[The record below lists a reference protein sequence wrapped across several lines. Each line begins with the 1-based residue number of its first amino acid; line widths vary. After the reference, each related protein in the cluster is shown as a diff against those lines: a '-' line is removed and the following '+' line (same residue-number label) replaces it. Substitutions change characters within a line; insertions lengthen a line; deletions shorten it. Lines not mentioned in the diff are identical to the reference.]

1 MATRAIWK
9 GQLKVDS
16 TRIAVK
22 LYSGVVDRTVRFHIL
37 EEETKSRVK
46 QHMVNPSTG
55 KEVPSKKIRKGYEV
69 EPGTFVILTD
79 EELEEIDPP
88 ASRDIEISHFTSP
101 EQINSQ
107 LYDRPYYLGPDGDE
121 RAYFAFAEALEN
133 RNREGI
139 ARWVMRKR
147 PYSGAL
153 RAEDG
158 NLMLITL
165 RHPNEVVLAEDLP
178 APGRRAVDKKELSI
192 AKQLVALL
200 DSEFTP
206 AEFRDEYRKR
216 VEEFIESKAKGK
228 ALKLPTVKSK
238 RATTSLSS
246 ALLKSIET
254 LKKGKKAA

>member
-1 MATRAIWK
+1 MAARAIWK

-22 LYSGVVDRTVRFHIL
+22 LYSAVVDRTVRFHIL
-37 EEETKSRVK
+37 EEKTLSRVK

-55 KEVPSKKIRKGYEV
+55 KEVPSKKVQKGYEV
-69 EPGTFVILTD
+69 EPGTFVILSE

-88 ASRDIEISHFTSP
+88 ASRDIEISHFISP
-101 EQINSQ
+101 DHINSQ

-121 RAYFAFAEALEN
+121 KAYFAFAEALEN
-133 RNREGI
+133 RNREGV

-165 RHPNEVVLAEDLP
+165 RDPHEVVLAEDLP
-178 APGRRAVDKKELSI
+178 APGRRPIDKKELSI

-200 DSEFTP
+200 DSEFAP
-206 AEFRDEYRKR
+206 EEFRDEYRKR
-216 VEEFIESKAKGK
+216 VEEFIASKAKGK
-228 ALKLPTVKSK
+228 APRLPTVKSK
-238 RATTSLSS
+238 RATASLSS

-254 LKKGKKAA
+254 LKKEKRAA